1 MRRPNT
7 SRVPAARLA
16 SVTKTYGRGRKA
28 VLALD
33 DIDLDLEQGQVTS
46 ILGPNGAGKTTAVK
60 LMLGL
65 LRPDTGQVELF
76 GRPATEPAVRV
87 RTGAMMQISSLPDT
101 LRVEELVR
109 LFRSY
114 YPLPMDL
121 ERVLEVAGL
130 DECRSKLYGHLSG
143 GQKQRVVFALA
154 VCGNPDLLFLDEPTV
169 GLDVETRRAFWT
181 QIRRFIELGKTIV
194 LTTHYLEE
202 ADALSDRIVV
212 LREGR
217 ICADGSPA
225 TIKASTPSRRISCVT
240 RLRPEDVL
248 SHPDVHDARLHR
260 ARLEIAASD
269 GEEVVR
275 HLLDH
280 DPTLRDL
287 EVVGA
292 GIDEAFLHLTGTET
306 AATSTH
312 EPSSLV
318 S

>member
-1 MRRPNT
+1 MRHPNP
-7 SRVPAARLA
+7 SRTPAARLE
-16 SVTKTYGRGRKA
+16 SVTKTFGRGRDT
-28 VLALD
+28 VRALD
-33 DIDLDLEQGQVTS
+33 DIDLELEQGKVTS

-65 LRPDTGQVELF
+65 LRPDAGQVELF
-76 GRPATEPAVRV
+76 GRPATQTSVRI

-101 LRVEELVR
+101 LRVEELIR

-114 YPLPMDL
+114 YAHPMDL
-121 ERVLEVAGL
+121 ERVLDVAGL
-130 DECRSKLYGHLSG
+130 RECRRKLYGHLSG

-154 VCGNPDLLFLDEPTV
+154 ACGNPDLLFLDEPTV
-169 GLDVETRRAFWT
+169 GLDVETRRAFWS

-212 LREGR
+212 LQNGR

-225 TIKASTPSRRISCVT
+225 KIKASTPSRRVSCVT

-248 SHPDVHDARLHR
+248 PHPDVHDARVHR

-275 HLLDH
+275 HLLDL

-292 GIDEAFLHLTGTET
+292 GIDEAFLHLTGNE
-306 AATSTH
+306 AG
-312 EPSSLV
+312 ERMSLAG
-318 S
+318 

>member
-1 MRRPNT
+1 MRRPNP
-7 SRVPAARLA
+7 SRIPAARLA
-16 SVTKTYGRGRKA
+16 SVTKTYGRRRNR

-33 DIDLDLEQGQVTS
+33 DVDLDLQQGQVTS

-65 LRPDTGQVELF
+65 LRPDTGDVELF
-76 GRPATEPAVRV
+76 GRPATDTDVRV

-114 YPLPMDL
+114 YPQPMDI
-121 ERVLEVAGL
+121 ERVLDVAGL
-130 DECRSKLYGHLSG
+130 HECRRKLYGHLSG
-143 GQKQRVVFALA
+143 GQQQRVVFALA

-169 GLDVETRRAFWT
+169 GLDVETRRAFWS
-181 QIRRFIELGKTIV
+181 QIRRFIDLGKTIV

-212 LREGR
+212 LQGGR
-217 ICADGSPA
+217 IRADDTPA
-225 TIKASTPSRRISCVT
+225 RIKAATPSRRISCVT
-240 RLRPEDVL
+240 RLSPQDVL
-248 SHPDVHDARLHR
+248 AHPDVHDAKLSR

-275 HLLDH
+275 HLLDL

-287 EVVGA
+287 EVIGA
-292 GIDEAFLHLTGTET
+292 GIDEAFLHLTGTENEER
-306 AATSTH
+306 ARVAS
-312 EPSSLV
+312 
-318 S
+318 

>member
-1 MRRPNT
+1 MRQPNS

-16 SVTKTYGRGRKA
+16 SVSKSYGRGRNA

-33 DIDLDLEQGQVTS
+33 DIDLELEQGKVTS

-65 LRPDTGQVELF
+65 LRPNNGRVELF
-76 GRPATEPAVRV
+76 GQPATQAAVRV

-114 YPLPMDL
+114 YPQPMEL

-130 DECRSKLYGHLSG
+130 NDCRNKLYGHLSG
-143 GQKQRVVFALA
+143 GQKQRVVFALS

-169 GLDVETRRAFWT
+169 GLDVETRRAFWS

-212 LREGR
+212 LQNGR

-225 TIKASTPSRRISCVT
+225 TIKASTPTRRISCVT
-240 RLRPEDVL
+240 RLRPEEVL
-248 SHPDVHDARLHR
+248 AHPQVHDARLHR

-275 HLLDH
+275 HLLDL

-287 EVVGA
+287 EVIGA
-292 GIDEAFLHLTGTET
+292 GIDEAFLHLTATTPAEST
-306 AATSTH
+306 AA
-312 EPSSLV
+312 
-318 S
+318 